1 MNSRNV
7 FLMVLEAGSLRSP
20 YQHGW
25 VRVLFWVSDFSL
37 CPHMAE
43 LAVELSGISY
53 KCTHPIHSYD
63 LIISP
68 RPHLLNHHLWGLR
81 LQPVI
86 PEGDSEH
93 SSMWC
98 TSMAR
103 CQHPHG
109 QLSVAFSCVPWSWP
123 NLYSSPG
130 NFPIRYSSPSSLSN
144 FFILYVF
151 LLPGGESKDTFG
163 NFWMGLH
170 HHQNC
175 MMVRENLTEPSK
187 TVKAPGTNQKP
198 RKIEEKNSRLGTKL
212 YRAAVLKRS

>member
-1 MNSRNV
+1 MYFSWFWR
-7 FLMVLEAGSLRSP
+7 LEVCDLSTSTVEWGFSSES
-20 YQHGW
+20 QT
-25 VRVLFWVSDFSL
+25 SL
-37 CPHMAE
+37 CVLTWQNWLWNSLE
-43 LAVELSGISY
+43 SLISA
-53 KCTHPIHSYD
+53 
-63 LIISP
+63 LILFTLMTWSCP
-68 RPHLLNHHLWGLR
+68 RPLLLNHHLWGLR

-86 PEGDSEH
+86 PEGHSDH

-103 CQHPHG
+103 WQHPHG
-109 QLSVAFSCVPWSWP
+109 QLSVAFSYVAWSWP
-123 NLYSSPG
+123 NPYSSPG

-144 FFILYVF
+144 VFILYVF

-187 TVKAPGTNQKP
+187 TEKP
-198 RKIEEKNSRLGTKL
+198 QEPIRSRGKL
-212 YRAAVLKRS
+212 RRRIHVWAQNCTEQQFWKEAKDE